1 MQATHSSLLLSTQSQ
16 PAAGP
21 LALSIAGAKE
31 ADGEVFW
38 QRLAA
43 QLDALEQRS
52 PTLSDAEER
61 SPEELLA
68 WLATQIDGDFTV
80 PDEDGLSVDQ
90 LVDMIEGQMPTLQH
104 HGLQLTA
111 LAAAVNVAM
120 HSEHIVPTG
129 GAVADI
135 QALSARIAE
144 VLQAQPVLLPQGNIQ
159 ALSARIAEVLQA
171 QPVLLPQGDIQ
182 ALSARIAEVLQA
194 QPLPQADLK
203 TLSTRIAEALQA
215 RQVDTSRVDF
225 TALSTRVSEAAQ
237 SVASPAESRFAPLL
251 GNALPASTHPLFNLE
266 VPLKQPGWDRAVGE
280 RVQWMVNQKV
290 QWAELK
296 LNPPHL
302 GQLQVKVRMEGERAH
317 IHFVAPLATVREAL
331 ELALPRLRDMFAEGE
346 LNLGDVTV
354 SHQGADQSGTEEQ
367 AGGGQNN
374 GSEAAAGDSTVAAD
388 DEPPEMRRFTGQG
401 LVDDY
406 A

>member
-144 VLQAQPVLLPQGNIQ
+144 VLQAQPVLLPQGN
-159 ALSARIAEVLQA
+159 
-171 QPVLLPQGDIQ
+171 IQ